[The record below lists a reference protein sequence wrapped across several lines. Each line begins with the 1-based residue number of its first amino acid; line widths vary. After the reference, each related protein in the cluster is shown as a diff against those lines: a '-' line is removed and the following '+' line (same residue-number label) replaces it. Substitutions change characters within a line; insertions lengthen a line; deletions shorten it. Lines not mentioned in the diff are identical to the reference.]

1 MEYERFIIE
10 TEDGE
15 VEIPRTDLISLEVE
29 LDSELASMFRLRLA
43 IRQQRKGTWT
53 YLDEP
58 RFRIWKPITVTAGF
72 DTGAEELMS
81 GYITHVT
88 PTFDPDPA
96 QCTLEIWGMDGSVV
110 MDREEKLFAW
120 PNAKDSTIAAQ
131 IFNRYGFASLP
142 EDPKFIED
150 TLVIHEEEVSTIL
163 QRETDMQFLKRLALR
178 NGFECYVEG
187 TTGYFRKPQVGATPQ
202 PGLAVHFGEET
213 NVNRLSIEVNALT
226 PANVTMFQVDLTSK
240 GVPQAATTNGQ
251 QPVDRASEGVLLA
264 EATTSQQ
271 PALGATRSFVPAGM
285 AQGQMYISMN
295 VTTGYREMAALCQG
309 LFHEAE
315 WFVTAEGEIAGNQ
328 YGHVLKP
335 RGTVTIKGVGE
346 TYSGIYYVTHVTH
359 TFTSSGY
366 TQSFRAKRNALMP
379 TGKENFA
386 ASSSRLN
393 GLV

>member
-1 MEYERFIIE
+1 
-10 TEDGE
+10 
-15 VEIPRTDLISLEVE
+15 VE

-43 IRQQRKGTWT
+43 IRQQRDGTWT

-58 RFRIWKPITVTAGF
+58 CFRIWKPITVTAGF
-72 DTGAEELMS
+72 NTGAEELIS

-88 PTFDPDPA
+88 PAFEPDPA
-96 QCTLEIWGMDGSVV
+96 ECTLEIWGMDGSVL
-110 MDREEKLFAW
+110 MDRKEKLFAW

-150 TLVIHEEEVSTIL
+150 TQVIHEEEVSTIL

-187 TTGYFRKPQVGATPQ
+187 TTGYFRKPQVGANPQ
-202 PGLAVHFGEET
+202 PVLAVHFGEET

-240 GVPQAATTNGQ
+240 GAPQAAGTNGQ
-251 QPVDRASEGVLLA
+251 QPADQTSAGVLQA

-271 PALGATRSFVPAGM
+271 PALGATRSFVPAGIV
-285 AQGQMYISMN
+285 QGQMYVSMN
-295 VTTGYREMAALCQG
+295 VTTGYREMVALCQG

-386 ASSSRLN
+386 ASSARLN

>member
-1 MEYERFIIE
+1 MECERFILE

-15 VEIPRTDLISLEVE
+15 VDVPRTDLINLEVE
-29 LDSELASMFRLRLA
+29 LDNELASMFRLRLA
-43 IRQQRKGTWT
+43 IRRQRNGTWT

-72 DTGAEELMS
+72 DTGAETLIS
-81 GYITHVT
+81 GYITHVK
-88 PTFDPDPA
+88 PAFDPDPT
-96 QCTLEIWGMDGSVV
+96 QCTLEIWGMDGSVR

-120 PNAKDSTIAAQ
+120 PDAKDSSIASQ
-131 IFNRYGFASLP
+131 IFRRYELVP
-142 EDPKFIED
+142 VVDD
-150 TLVIHEEEVSTIL
+150 TKVEHKPAVSTIL

-187 TTGYFRKPQVGATPQ
+187 RKGYFRKPRVEATSQ
-202 PGLAVHFGEET
+202 PVLAVHFGEET

-226 PANVTMFQVDLTSK
+226 PTNVTMFQVDLASK
-240 GVPQAATTNGQ
+240 GVPEAAATNGQ
-251 QPVDRASEGVLLA
+251 QPVDQTSQGVLEVA
-264 EATTSQQ
+264 VTTSQQ
-271 PALGATRSFVPAGM
+271 PALGAIRSFLPPDI
-285 AQGQMYISMN
+285 AQGEMYISMN
-295 VTTGYREMAALCQG
+295 VTTGYPEMAALCQG

-346 TYSGIYYVTHVTH
+346 TYSGLYYVTHVTH

-366 TQSFRAKRNALMP
+366 TQFFRAKRNALMP
-379 TGKENFA
+379 TGRENFA
-386 ASSSRLN
+386 VPSARPG
-393 GLV
+393 GLL

>member
-15 VEIPRTDLISLEVE
+15 VDVPRTDLISLEVE

-43 IRQQRKGTWT
+43 IRQQRDGTWT
-53 YLDEP
+53 YLDET

-72 DTGAEELMS
+72 DTGAEELIS

-88 PTFDPDPA
+88 PAFDPDPA
-96 QCTLEIWGMDGSVV
+96 QCTLEIWGMDGSVL
-110 MDREEKLFAW
+110 MDREEQLFAW

-150 TLVIHEEEVSTIL
+150 TEVTHEEEVSTIL

-187 TTGYFRKPQVGATPQ
+187 TTGYFRKPQVGAAPQ
-202 PGLAVHFGEET
+202 PVLAVHVGEET

-240 GVPQAATTNGQ
+240 GVPEAAATNGQ
-251 QPVDRASEGVLLA
+251 QPVDRTSQGVL
-264 EATTSQQ
+264 ETVVTTSQQ
-271 PALGATRSFVPAGM
+271 PALGATRSFLPPDI
-285 AQGQMYISMN
+285 AQGQTYISMN
-295 VTTGYREMAALCQG
+295 VTTGRPEMAALCQG

-335 RGTVTIKGVGE
+335 HGTVTIKGVGQ
-346 TYSGIYYVTHVTH
+346 TYSGLYYVTHVTH

-366 TQSFRAKRNALMP
+366 TQTFRAKRNALMP
-379 TGKENFA
+379 LRTPG
-386 ASSSRLN
+386 RLAV
-393 GLV
+393 GERQ